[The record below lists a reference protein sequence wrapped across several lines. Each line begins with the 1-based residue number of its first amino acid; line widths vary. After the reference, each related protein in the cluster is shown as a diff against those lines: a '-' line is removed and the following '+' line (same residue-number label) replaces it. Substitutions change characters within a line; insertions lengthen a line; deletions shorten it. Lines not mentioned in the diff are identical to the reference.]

1 MVFLL
6 SWLVL
11 SSVFVLEISAATVTY
26 NWDIGFVQANPDG
39 RAPRPVLGINGK
51 FPNPTIAGN
60 VGDKIV
66 VNVNNKTP
74 NETTSIHFHG
84 LYQLNNNAQDGP
96 PGMKSMTTCTSRN
109 KLKIDVRY
117 NSVRNSPRTE
127 LYLSIHRKSPSVSYP
142 SI

>member
-1 MVFLL
+1 MLSLL

-11 SSVFVLEISAATVTY
+11 SSCFSLEISAATITY

-39 RAPRPVLGINGK
+39 RASRPILGINGK

-60 VGDKIV
+60 VGDSVV

-96 PGMKSMTTCTSRN
+96 PGTRRTADVSRWRL
-109 KLKIDVRY
+109 KLDVRY
-117 NSVRNSPRTE
+117 NPVRNSPRTE
-127 LYLSIHRKSPSVSYP
+127 LYLPIHRKSLSVSYP
-142 SI
+142 SS